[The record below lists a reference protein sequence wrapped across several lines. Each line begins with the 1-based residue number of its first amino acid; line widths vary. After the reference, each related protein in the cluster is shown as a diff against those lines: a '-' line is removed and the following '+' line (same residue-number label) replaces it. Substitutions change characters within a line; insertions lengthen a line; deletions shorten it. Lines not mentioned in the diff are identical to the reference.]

1 MGAPQ
6 QSRED
11 REYILANL
19 PSGTRRV
26 QVIGPSGKQEYKRP
40 EDVDV
45 DQDQISVASDG
56 TPIVMKKK
64 PGRPSKVKL
73 NAPTPQLAELEQ
85 ARESHVSHD
94 DLLREVQSNTASDDT
109 FDQIV
114 EGMAREAAQIEFERM
129 ELQRNGQEYS
139 NVAARRAR
147 ILKSMAELVLT
158 RQKQQRVGVVD
169 LDSASF
175 KAVFGLMLETFKDA
189 MRESGAR
196 SELIETTFTNLVKS
210 LDDGWNQEA
219 RRRMKDAAK

>member
-1 MGAPQ
+1 MGAPE
-6 QSRED
+6 QSKAD

-26 QVIGPSGKQEYKRP
+26 QVINASGKQEYKRP
-40 EDVDV
+40 EDVDPDV
-45 DQDQISVASDG
+45 DEISVASDG

-64 PGRPSKVKL
+64 PGRPSKIKL
-73 NAPTPQLAELEQ
+73 NPPTPQLAEMAE
-85 ARESHVSHD
+85 ARDSHLMQD

-139 NVAARRAR
+139 TVASRRAR
-147 ILKSMAELVLT
+147 ILKSMAELVLA
-158 RQKQQRVGVVD
+158 RQRQQRVGTVD
-169 LDSASF
+169 LESPAF

-189 MRESGAR
+189 MRDSGAR
-196 SELIETTFTNLVKS
+196 GELVETTFTNLVKALNES
-210 LDDGWNQEA
+210 WKQEA
-219 RRRMKDAAK
+219 RRRMKDASQ